1 MECKIC
7 DRREV
12 GAWGG
17 VAKCVSH
24 VHVCCFRRIREDVE
38 VGVGVFYCVDF
49 NVSENELVA
58 G

>member
-17 VAKCVSH
+17 VAKFESH
-24 VHVCCFRRIREDVE
+24 VHVCCFGGIREEVE
-38 VGVGVFYCVDF
+38 AYEGVFYCVGFSVLED
-49 NVSENELVA
+49 ELVVV
-58 G
+58 